1 VIVRVNV
8 VGTVDH
14 YGLVGRVESKKGKVF
29 FRGNEFTVIEG
40 SSVDFLDPDRVYPL
54 FHIMAET
61 YKLDYHVKLSIEG
74 ALDDLNVTFFSD
86 PPLPESDI
94 ISLLAFGHTGKNSTK
109 GFGSGIAAGEAT
121 AMLTGGVQE
130 DIEKELKGI
139 TGFERIKFEPHT
151 TSTGA
156 FTSKVTVGKSLF
168 EDRVS
173 VTYSTAIGTTE
184 EQIVRVEYR
193 LSDELSVVGSR
204 DEFGSTGADLK
215 YKLQFK

>member
-1 VIVRVNV
+1 
-8 VGTVDH
+8 
-14 YGLVGRVESKKGKVF
+14 
-29 FRGNEFTVIEG
+29 
-40 SSVDFLDPDRVYPL
+40 
-54 FHIMAET
+54 MA
-61 YKLDYHVKLSIEG
+61 I
-74 ALDDLNVTFFSD
+74 VTFFSD

-94 ISLLAFGHTGKNSTK
+94 ISLLAFGHTGKGSTQ

-130 DIEKELKGI
+130 DIEDELKGI

-156 FTSKVTVGKSLF
+156 FTSKVTVGKSLL

-184 EQIVRVEYR
+184 EQIVRVEYK

-204 DEFGSTGADLK
+204 DEFGITGADLK
-215 YKLQFK
+215 YKLEFK